1 MSTSFNHTIVYAKDR
16 DRSAAFFT
24 DLFGLPDAVPTGVFL
39 SVRLDNDVTLDFDG
53 PLDEVQ
59 SQHYAFHVSED
70 QFDAVYGRI
79 VERGLEHW
87 ADPRRSV
94 RGEVNTHNGGRGV
107 YFEDPSG
114 HFMEILTRP

>member
-79 VERGLEHW
+79 VERGLDHW
-87 ADPRRSV
+87 ADPGRSV